1 MLCIKLP
8 DQPPQR
14 NLPYSTFLPTS
25 SNSGPIQSS
34 ASNHIVI
41 SPPMESTQQLQNNRL
56 SYIGPNINSA
66 NMAPT
71 VNLPSPTINLSN
83 GMNSTY
89 GTLNNSVMI
98 NRNPNGTLPNERRQ
112 NGLITSYIS
121 SLNNA
126 VSFKL

>member
-1 MLCIKLP
+1 
-8 DQPPQR
+8 
-14 NLPYSTFLPTS
+14 
-25 SNSGPIQSS
+25 
-34 ASNHIVI
+34 
-41 SPPMESTQQLQNNRL
+41 MESTQQLQNNRL

-66 NMAPT
+66 NMAST